1 MSEQRIGVV
10 GAGTMGQGIAQVVAA
25 SGFNVR
31 LYDVADE
38 QLTRAKGAIDKGLEK
53 LVAKEK
59 MTAEGKQEALA
70 RLSTTTAL
78 DALSDCSVIIEA
90 APEQPALKEKL
101 FRDLSHLSS
110 DAILASNTSSLSL
123 TRLAAVCERPE
134 RVVGMHFFNPVPVLK
149 LVEVIRA
156 EQTSDA
162 TVERI
167 EALARLSTTTA
178 LDALSDCSVIIEAAP
193 EQPALKEKLFRDLSH
208 LSSDAIL
215 ASNTSSLSLTR
226 LAAVCERPERG
237 VGMHF
242 FNPVPVLKLV
252 EVIRAE
258 QTSDATVERIEA
270 LAKAL
275 GKTAVPVGDAPGFA
289 VNRLLVPMINEAAF
303 IVQEGTATPEA
314 IDEAMKLGAAHP
326 MGPLALADLIGLDV
340 CLAIMDVLQE
350 GFGDPK
356 YRPCPLLK
364 RMVAAGYLGR
374 KSGRGFYIYE

>member
-38 QLTRAKGAIDKGLEK
+38 QLTRAKNAIDKGLEK

-167 EALARLSTTTA
+167 EALT
-178 LDALSDCSVIIEAAP
+178 
-193 EQPALKEKLFRDLSH
+193 
-208 LSSDAIL
+208 
-215 ASNTSSLSLTR
+215 
-226 LAAVCERPERG
+226 
-237 VGMHF
+237 
-242 FNPVPVLKLV
+242 
-252 EVIRAE
+252 
-258 QTSDATVERIEA
+258 
-270 LAKAL
+270 KAL

-314 IDEAMKLGAAHP
+314 IDDAMKLGAAHP
-326 MGPLALADLIGLDV
+326 MGPLALADLIGLAV
-340 CLAIMDVLQE
+340 CLAIMEVLQE

>member
-38 QLTRAKGAIDKGLEK
+38 QLTRAKNAIDKGLEK

-167 EALARLSTTTA
+167 EALT
-178 LDALSDCSVIIEAAP
+178 
-193 EQPALKEKLFRDLSH
+193 
-208 LSSDAIL
+208 
-215 ASNTSSLSLTR
+215 
-226 LAAVCERPERG
+226 
-237 VGMHF
+237 
-242 FNPVPVLKLV
+242 
-252 EVIRAE
+252 
-258 QTSDATVERIEA
+258 
-270 LAKAL
+270 KAL

>member
-1 MSEQRIGVV
+1 SQTAPVRGTAMSEQRIGVV

-101 FRDLSHLSS
+101 FRDISHLSS

-167 EALARLSTTTA
+167 EALT
-178 LDALSDCSVIIEAAP
+178 
-193 EQPALKEKLFRDLSH
+193 
-208 LSSDAIL
+208 
-215 ASNTSSLSLTR
+215 
-226 LAAVCERPERG
+226 
-237 VGMHF
+237 
-242 FNPVPVLKLV
+242 
-252 EVIRAE
+252 
-258 QTSDATVERIEA
+258 
-270 LAKAL
+270 KAL

-356 YRPCPLLK
+356 YRPCTLLR

>member
-1 MSEQRIGVV
+1 MSEQKIGVV

-25 SGFNVR
+25 SGFEVC
-31 LYDVADE
+31 LYDVAEE
-38 QLTRAKGAIDKGLEK
+38 QLSRAKENIDKGLSK
-53 LVAKEK
+53 LVTKQK
-59 MTAEGKQEALA
+59 MSEDDKHAALE
-70 RLSTTTAL
+70 RLSTTTTLAAL
-78 DALSDCSVIIEA
+78 RECTVIIEA
-90 APEQPALKEKL
+90 APEQPELKETL
-101 FRDLSHLSS
+101 FRDLSRLNSTT
-110 DAILASNTSSLSL
+110 ILASNTSSLSL
-123 TRLAAVCERPE
+123 TRLAAVCEHPE

-156 EQTSDA
+156 EQTADA
-162 TVERI
+162 TVAEI
-167 EALARLSTTTA
+167 E
-178 LDALSDCSVIIEAAP
+178 
-193 EQPALKEKLFRDLSH
+193 K
-208 LSSDAIL
+208 
-215 ASNTSSLSLTR
+215 
-226 LAAVCERPERG
+226 
-237 VGMHF
+237 
-242 FNPVPVLKLV
+242 
-252 EVIRAE
+252 
-258 QTSDATVERIEA
+258 

-350 GFGDPK
+350 GFGDSK

-374 KSGRGFYIYE
+374 KSGRGFYHYD

>member
-1 MSEQRIGVV
+1 MRAARRSQAAPVRGAAMSEQRIGVV
-10 GAGTMGQGIAQVVAA
+10 GAGTMGRSITQVVAA

-167 EALARLSTTTA
+167 EALA
-178 LDALSDCSVIIEAAP
+178 
-193 EQPALKEKLFRDLSH
+193 
-208 LSSDAIL
+208 
-215 ASNTSSLSLTR
+215 
-226 LAAVCERPERG
+226 
-237 VGMHF
+237 
-242 FNPVPVLKLV
+242 
-252 EVIRAE
+252 
-258 QTSDATVERIEA
+258 
-270 LAKAL
+270 KAL

>member
-38 QLTRAKGAIDKGLEK
+38 QLTRAKNAIDKGLEK

-167 EALARLSTTTA
+167 EALT
-178 LDALSDCSVIIEAAP
+178 
-193 EQPALKEKLFRDLSH
+193 
-208 LSSDAIL
+208 
-215 ASNTSSLSLTR
+215 
-226 LAAVCERPERG
+226 
-237 VGMHF
+237 
-242 FNPVPVLKLV
+242 
-252 EVIRAE
+252 
-258 QTSDATVERIEA
+258 
-270 LAKAL
+270 KAL

-314 IDEAMKLGAAHP
+314 IDDAMKLGAVHP

-340 CLAIMDVLQE
+340 CLAIMEVLQE

>member
-1 MSEQRIGVV
+1 MSQQPIGVV
-10 GAGTMGQGIAQVVAA
+10 GAGTMGQGIAQVLVT
-25 SGFNVR
+25 SGFDVK

-38 QLTRAKGAIDKGLEK
+38 QLGRARAAIDKGLTK

-59 MTAEGKQEALA
+59 LAEGDRDAALA
-70 RLSTTTAL
+70 RLDTTTAL
-78 DALSDCSVIIEA
+78 DALRDCEVIIEA

-101 FRDLSHLSS
+101 FQDLSRITH

-162 TVERI
+162 TVARI
-167 EALARLSTTTA
+167 EALAES
-178 LDALSDCSVIIEAAP
+178 
-193 EQPALKEKLFRDLSH
+193 
-208 LSSDAIL
+208 
-215 ASNTSSLSLTR
+215 
-226 LAAVCERPERG
+226 
-237 VGMHF
+237 
-242 FNPVPVLKLV
+242 
-252 EVIRAE
+252 
-258 QTSDATVERIEA
+258 
-270 LAKAL
+270 L
-275 GKTAVPVGDAPGFA
+275 GKTAVPVGDSPGFA

-303 IVQEGTATPEA
+303 LVQEGAATPEA
-314 IDEAMKLGAAHP
+314 IDQAMKLGAAHP
-326 MGPLALADLIGLDV
+326 LGPLALADLIGLDV
-340 CLAIMDVLQE
+340 CLAIMEVLQE

-374 KSGRGFYIYE
+374 KSGRGFHVYN

>member
-38 QLTRAKGAIDKGLEK
+38 QLTRAKNAIDKGLEK

-167 EALARLSTTTA
+167 EALT
-178 LDALSDCSVIIEAAP
+178 
-193 EQPALKEKLFRDLSH
+193 
-208 LSSDAIL
+208 
-215 ASNTSSLSLTR
+215 
-226 LAAVCERPERG
+226 
-237 VGMHF
+237 
-242 FNPVPVLKLV
+242 
-252 EVIRAE
+252 
-258 QTSDATVERIEA
+258 
-270 LAKAL
+270 KAL

-314 IDEAMKLGAAHP
+314 IDDAMKLGAAHP

-340 CLAIMDVLQE
+340 CLAIMEVLQE

-356 YRPCPLLK
+356 YRPCPLLR

>member
-1 MSEQRIGVV
+1 MSDQKIGVV
-10 GAGTMGQGIAQVVAA
+10 GAGTMGQGIAQVIIA
-25 SGFNVR
+25 SGFDVC
-31 LYDVADE
+31 LYDVAEE
-38 QLTRAKGAIDKGLEK
+38 QLSRAEESINKGLGK

-59 MTAEGKQEALA
+59 LSEADKHAAMA
-70 RLSTTTAL
+70 RLSNTTTL
-78 DALSDCSVIIEA
+78 GDLIKCTVIIEA
-90 APEQPALKEKL
+90 APEQPELKEKL
-101 FRDLSHLSS
+101 FRDLSQLSS
-110 DAILASNTSSLSL
+110 TAILASNTSSLSL
-123 TRLAAVCERPE
+123 TRLAAVCEHPE

-162 TVERI
+162 TV
-167 EALARLSTTTA
+167 
-178 LDALSDCSVIIEAAP
+178 
-193 EQPALKEKLFRDLSH
+193 
-208 LSSDAIL
+208 
-215 ASNTSSLSLTR
+215 
-226 LAAVCERPERG
+226 
-237 VGMHF
+237 
-242 FNPVPVLKLV
+242 
-252 EVIRAE
+252 AE
-258 QTSDATVERIEA
+258 IEA

-314 IDEAMKLGAAHP
+314 IDNAMKLGAAHP

-340 CLAIMDVLQE
+340 CLAIIEVLQE

-374 KSGRGFYIYE
+374 KTGRGFYNYD

>member
-1 MSEQRIGVV
+1 MSDKLIGVV

-31 LYDVADE
+31 LYDVAE
-38 QLTRAKGAIDKGLEK
+38 QQLSRAEANIDKGLGK

-59 MTAEGKQEALA
+59 LSEADKTAALA
-70 RLSTTTAL
+70 RLSTTTTL
-78 DALSDCSVIIEA
+78 DDLGACAIIIEA
-90 APEQPALKEKL
+90 APEQPELKEAL
-101 FRDLSHLSS
+101 FRDLSRLSS

-123 TRLAAVCERPE
+123 TRLAAVCEHPE

-156 EQTSDA
+156 EQTADA
-162 TVERI
+162 TVAEI
-167 EALARLSTTTA
+167 ET
-178 LDALSDCSVIIEAAP
+178 
-193 EQPALKEKLFRDLSH
+193 
-208 LSSDAIL
+208 
-215 ASNTSSLSLTR
+215 
-226 LAAVCERPERG
+226 
-237 VGMHF
+237 
-242 FNPVPVLKLV
+242 
-252 EVIRAE
+252 
-258 QTSDATVERIEA
+258 

-275 GKTAVPVGDAPGFA
+275 GKTAVPIGDAPGFA

-326 MGPLALADLIGLDV
+326 LGPLALADLIGLDV

-364 RMVAAGYLGR
+364 RMVAAGYFGR
-374 KSGRGFYIYE
+374 KSGRGFYHYD

>member
-78 DALSDCSVIIEA
+78 DALSDCSVIIEV

-134 RVVGMHFFNPVPVLK
+134 RV
-149 LVEVIRA
+149 
-156 EQTSDA
+156 
-162 TVERI
+162 
-167 EALARLSTTTA
+167 
-178 LDALSDCSVIIEAAP
+178 
-193 EQPALKEKLFRDLSH
+193 
-208 LSSDAIL
+208 
-215 ASNTSSLSLTR
+215 
-226 LAAVCERPERG
+226 

>member
-1 MSEQRIGVV
+1 MTQQTIGVV
-10 GAGTMGQGIAQVVAA
+10 GAGTMGQGIAQVLVA
-25 SGFNVR
+25 SGFSVQ

-38 QLTRAKGAIDKGLEK
+38 QLGRAQSAIDKGLGK

-59 MTAEGKQEALA
+59 LGEAEKSDAMARLETTTSLEAL
-70 RLSTTTAL
+70 RG
-78 DALSDCSVIIEA
+78 CEVIIEA

-101 FRDLSHLSS
+101 FRDLSRLSH

-162 TVERI
+162 TVARI
-167 EALARLSTTTA
+167 EALA
-178 LDALSDCSVIIEAAP
+178 
-193 EQPALKEKLFRDLSH
+193 
-208 LSSDAIL
+208 
-215 ASNTSSLSLTR
+215 TS
-226 LAAVCERPERG
+226 
-237 VGMHF
+237 
-242 FNPVPVLKLV
+242 
-252 EVIRAE
+252 
-258 QTSDATVERIEA
+258 
-270 LAKAL
+270 L
-275 GKTAVPVGDAPGFA
+275 GKTSVAIADSPGFA

-303 IVQEGTATPEA
+303 LLQEGAASAED
-314 IDEAMKLGAAHP
+314 IDQSMKLGAAHP

-340 CLAIMDVLQE
+340 CLAIMEVLQE

-356 YRPCPLLK
+356 YRPCPLLR

-374 KSGRGFYIYE
+374 KTGRGFHVYQ

>member
-1 MSEQRIGVV
+1 MSEQMIGVV

-25 SGFNVR
+25 SGFTTR

-38 QLTRAKGAIDKGLEK
+38 QLTRAEGNIEKGLGK
-53 LVAKEK
+53 LVSKEK
-59 MTAEGKQEALA
+59 MAAADKDAAMG

-78 DALSDCSVIIEA
+78 EALADCAIIIEA

-101 FRDLSHLSS
+101 FRDLSNLSS
-110 DAILASNTSSLSL
+110 QAILASNTSSLSL

-156 EQTSDA
+156 EQTGDA
-162 TVERI
+162 TVESI
-167 EALARLSTTTA
+167 E
-178 LDALSDCSVIIEAAP
+178 
-193 EQPALKEKLFRDLSH
+193 Q
-208 LSSDAIL
+208 
-215 ASNTSSLSLTR
+215 
-226 LAAVCERPERG
+226 
-237 VGMHF
+237 
-242 FNPVPVLKLV
+242 
-252 EVIRAE
+252 
-258 QTSDATVERIEA
+258 

-275 GKTAVPVGDAPGFA
+275 GKTAVPVGDSPGFA

-303 IVQEGTATPEA
+303 LVQEGAATPEA
-314 IDEAMKLGAAHP
+314 VDEAMKLGAAHP

-340 CLAIMDVLQE
+340 CLAIMEVLQD

-364 RMVAAGYLGR
+364 RMVDAGYLGR
-374 KSGRGFYIYE
+374 KSGRGFHIYN

>member
-1 MSEQRIGVV
+1 MSEQIIGVV

-25 SGFNVR
+25 SGYTTR

-38 QLTRAKGAIDKGLEK
+38 QLTRAQANIDKGLGK
-53 LVAKEK
+53 LLAKEK
-59 MTAEGKQEALA
+59 ISAADKDAAMA

-78 DALSDCSVIIEA
+78 EALADCAIIIEA

-101 FRDLSHLSS
+101 FRDLSNLSS
-110 DAILASNTSSLSL
+110 QAILASNTSSLSL

-162 TVERI
+162 TVEAI
-167 EALARLSTTTA
+167 EQLA
-178 LDALSDCSVIIEAAP
+178 
-193 EQPALKEKLFRDLSH
+193 
-208 LSSDAIL
+208 
-215 ASNTSSLSLTR
+215 
-226 LAAVCERPERG
+226 G
-237 VGMHF
+237 
-242 FNPVPVLKLV
+242 
-252 EVIRAE
+252 
-258 QTSDATVERIEA
+258 
-270 LAKAL
+270 AL
-275 GKTAVPVGDAPGFA
+275 GKTAVPVGDSPGFA

-303 IVQEGTATPEA
+303 LVQEGAATPEA
-314 IDEAMKLGAAHP
+314 VDEAMKLGAAHP

-340 CLAIMDVLQE
+340 CLAIMEVLQN

-364 RMVAAGYLGR
+364 RMVDAGYLGR
-374 KSGRGFYIYE
+374 KSGRGFHTYE

>member
-1 MSEQRIGVV
+1 MSETIIGVV
-10 GAGTMGQGIAQVVAA
+10 GAGTMGQGIAQIVIA
-25 SGFNVR
+25 SGFTAR

-38 QLTRAKGAIDKGLEK
+38 QLSRAQGNIEKGLSK

-59 MTAEGKQEALA
+59 MSKADKNAALERLSTSTALEALA
-70 RLSTTTAL
+70 
-78 DALSDCSVIIEA
+78 DCAIILEA

-167 EALARLSTTTA
+167 EQLAR
-178 LDALSDCSVIIEAAP
+178 D
-193 EQPALKEKLFRDLSH
+193 
-208 LSSDAIL
+208 
-215 ASNTSSLSLTR
+215 
-226 LAAVCERPERG
+226 
-237 VGMHF
+237 
-242 FNPVPVLKLV
+242 
-252 EVIRAE
+252 
-258 QTSDATVERIEA
+258 
-270 LAKAL
+270 L
-275 GKTAVPVGDAPGFA
+275 GKTAVPVGDSPGFA

-303 IVQEGTATPEA
+303 LVQEGAATPEA
-314 IDEAMKLGAAHP
+314 VDEAMKLGAAHP
-326 MGPLALADLIGLDV
+326 MGPLALGDLIGLDV
-340 CLAIMDVLQE
+340 CLAIMEVLQE

-364 RMVAAGYLGR
+364 RMVDAGYLGR
-374 KSGRGFYIYE
+374 KSGRGFHVYD

>member
-1 MSEQRIGVV
+1 MRAARRSQTAPVRGTAMSEQRIGVV

-167 EALARLSTTTA
+167 EALA
-178 LDALSDCSVIIEAAP
+178 
-193 EQPALKEKLFRDLSH
+193 
-208 LSSDAIL
+208 
-215 ASNTSSLSLTR
+215 
-226 LAAVCERPERG
+226 
-237 VGMHF
+237 
-242 FNPVPVLKLV
+242 
-252 EVIRAE
+252 
-258 QTSDATVERIEA
+258 
-270 LAKAL
+270 KAL

>member
-31 LYDVADE
+31 LYDVADAP
-38 QLTRAKGAIDKGLEK
+38 LPRAKNAIDKGLEK

-167 EALARLSTTTA
+167 EALT
-178 LDALSDCSVIIEAAP
+178 
-193 EQPALKEKLFRDLSH
+193 
-208 LSSDAIL
+208 
-215 ASNTSSLSLTR
+215 
-226 LAAVCERPERG
+226 
-237 VGMHF
+237 
-242 FNPVPVLKLV
+242 
-252 EVIRAE
+252 
-258 QTSDATVERIEA
+258 
-270 LAKAL
+270 KAL

-314 IDEAMKLGAAHP
+314 IDDAMKLGAAHP

-340 CLAIMDVLQE
+340 CLAIMEVLQE

-356 YRPCPLLK
+356 YRPSPLLK